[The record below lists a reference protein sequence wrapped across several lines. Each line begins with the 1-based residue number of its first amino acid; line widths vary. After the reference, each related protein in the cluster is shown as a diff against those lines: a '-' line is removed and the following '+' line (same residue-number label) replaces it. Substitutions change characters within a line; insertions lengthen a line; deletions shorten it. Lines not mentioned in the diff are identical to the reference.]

1 MVKKIKKILVP
12 LDGSKNSLRGLDVA
26 ISFARECKAV
36 ILCLY
41 VIPVNP
47 MTFSDAVVPFQI
59 LFPKDA
65 KIVLEKAKTQAAKKG
80 VLLNTK
86 LVYGSPSAEIIDLAN
101 KRKVD
106 FIVIGSRG
114 RSGLKEIFLGSV
126 ANTVVH
132 KSRTP
137 VLVVK

>member
-1 MVKKIKKILVP
+1 MKIKKILVP
-12 LDGSKNSLRGLDVA
+12 VDGSKNSLRGLDVA
-26 ISFARECKAV
+26 ISFARQCKAT
-36 ILCLY
+36 ILCPY
-41 VIPVNP
+41 VIPVSP
-47 MTFSDAVVPFQI
+47 MTFSDAVIPFQI
-59 LFPKDA
+59 IFPEDA
-65 KIVLEKAKTQAAKKG
+65 KIVLKKAKTLAAKKG
-80 VLLNTK
+80 VLLQTK
-86 LVYGSPSAEIIDLAN
+86 LIYGSPSAEIIDLAN

-126 ANTVVH
+126 ANVVVH

>member
-47 MTFSDAVVPFQI
+47 MTFSDSVVPFQI

-86 LVYGSPSAEIIDLAN
+86 LIYGSPSAEITDLAN

-126 ANTVVH
+126 ANAVVH